1 MSIASRAFDSDSAS
15 TATMRSFAPA
25 DSGTSAM
32 SPASPSIFRLAS
44 VAIIAEAFFI
54 PGSAQSF
61 LLSCMSLSE
70 SW

>member
-1 MSIASRAFDSDSAS
+1 M
-15 TATMRSFAPA
+15 MRSFAFA

-32 SPASPSIFRLAS
+32 SPASLSIFRLAS

-54 PGSAQSF
+54 PGSAESF

-70 SW
+70 SWY